1 MKDKKMYGTIC
12 GKCIYKK
19 TLDLREAVGICK

>member
-12 GKCIYKK
+12 GKCIYEK